1 MNFFP
6 SFSTNAWWISQIWR
20 STAYLFQTIVSIY
33 ITKCKT
39 NRIRNKDNNFLKF
52 YRMLEECS
60 IMTSW
65 FFRRYPINFRN
76 ILRLLLCF
84 VQVKDIINRKQTSA
98 PVAFAFHFFFRFDF
112 TNWYLRT
119 WMTRIVI
126 RKRKI
131 IDVILTNP

>member
-20 STAYLFQTIVSIY
+20 STAYLFQTIVIIY

-98 PVAFAFHFFFRFDF
+98 PVAFAFHFSF
-112 TNWYLRT
+112 
-119 WMTRIVI
+119 VS
-126 RKRKI
+126 
-131 IDVILTNP
+131 ILQTDIYVYGWLESWFVREKSLM